1 METAGAAWT
10 LHFDG
15 SSATFEGG
23 AGIVL
28 SKSTGEIV
36 GMSFKLDFP
45 CTNNMVEYEAYL
57 TGLAVAR
64 EMGIKRLLVIGDSNL
79 VVYQARGDFALKEP
93 SLAPY
98 RAMALRLEDSFDEFN
113 IEHSLRFDNCFAYA
127 LATLGS
133 KIKFEGATTDV
144 TIVKRPIPIVQML
157 KEELFDQPLG
167 QTDWR
172 SSIKEAL
179 LSPGEKDHLKI
190 LKDYAL
196 MAGELYKKL
205 PRGVLARCLS
215 PGESI
220 KQLKEVHEKSCGFSG
235 SVSLYRRLQRLGY
248 Y

>member
-79 VVYQARGDFALKEP
+79 VIYQARGDFALKEP

-98 RAMALRLEDSFDEFN
+98 RAMALRLEDSFEEFN
-113 IEHSLRFDNCFAYA
+113 IEHSLRFDNHFADA

-133 KIKFEGATTDV
+133 KIRFKGAITDV

-157 KEELFDQPLG
+157 KEELSDQPLG

-190 LKDYAL
+190 LEDYAL
-196 MAGELYKKL
+196 MEGELYKKL
-205 PRGVLARCLS
+205 PRGVLAGCLS

-220 KQLKEVHEKSCGFSG
+220 KQLKEVHEKSCGFSS